1 MHCLNQN
8 KIFTNRF
15 QYAGTKFCSVCAKR
29 FCVNLSAAHALDH
42 LCQAIWEVSNWHFS
56 QLVLWSAII
65 ILELCKKILNIFI
78 FMVKVVSC
86 IYYFF
91 SFFFLSFLFY
101 FLSFPSCSSILCFTE
116 SLHSSADLYLR
127 RCLYIPLPA
136 MICVEATTRPMNDYL
151 QKPKSWLLS

>member
-91 SFFFLSFLFY
+91 FLFFFFHSFFISFLFLPVPV
-101 FLSFPSCSSILCFTE
+101 FTALQRACILLQIFISGGVCIY
-116 SLHSSADLYLR
+116 H
-127 RCLYIPLPA
+127 CLPWS
-136 MICVEATTRPMNDYL
+136 V
-151 QKPKSWLLS
+151 

>member
-91 SFFFLSFLFY
+91 SFFFSFIPFLFPFFSFLFQY
-101 FLSFPSCSSILCFTE
+101 SLLYREPAFFCRSLSPEVFVYTTACHDLCRGDHQTHE
-116 SLHSSADLYLR
+116 
-127 RCLYIPLPA
+127 
-136 MICVEATTRPMNDYL
+136 
-151 QKPKSWLLS
+151 WLSPET